1 MRLTTTCHYCE
12 NEFKLAFSHPDKA
25 ELIKE
30 KGDPLNL
37 TCHHC
42 HQEGQYPV
50 KNLKAKEEK
59 KVMLIVFVLL
69 LIPSWILGLML
80 LEEIFLSSMLYNILA
95 VILLS
100 LVPYLLYLELKAQ
113 ERLDTSN
120 FNHFNL

>member
-12 NEFKLAFSHPDKA
+12 NELRLAFSHPDKD

-30 KGDPLNL
+30 KGDLLDL

-50 KNLKAKEEK
+50 KDLKAKEER
-59 KVMLIVFVLL
+59 KVILIAFVIMLL
-69 LIPSWILGLML
+69 PSWIMGLML
-80 LEEIFLSSMLYNILA
+80 WEEIFLSSIIYNVLA

-113 ERLDTSN
+113 ERLDTHN
-120 FNHFNL
+120 FNHQ